1 MYIHHKKFYWHPS
14 ICKEGLFYYW
24 ICIFRP
30 KSSFLWSKSGSLKKA
45 LCMQEFQ
52 NYFFRP
58 LFTIIF
64 RPKILILYTYF
75 TLSTKK
81 KHESVVSTNYIPFSS
96 QQSELLGYIDP
107 QLPTPHLKFPVQW
120 LSVSQSPS
128 LILQGFVSEQHVQK
142 LAHAENEFW

>member
-1 MYIHHKKFYWHPS
+1 VQTPAFLRS
-14 ICKEGLFYYW
+14 
-24 ICIFRP
+24 
-30 KSSFLWSKSGSLKKA
+30 KSSFNQKGFVHGGISKTNS
-45 LCMQEFQ
+45 
-52 NYFFRP
+52 RP

-107 QLPTPHLKFPVQW
+107 QLPTPHLKFPKQ
-120 LSVSQSPS
+120 
-128 LILQGFVSEQHVQK
+128 
-142 LAHAENEFW
+142 